1 MKKNT
6 YLYVLMKSDSSMFKL
21 GITTDLDTTIDYFN
35 NIFKFR
41 QDRSFVFEGEY
52 HQVKQLLDILSA
64 LFANFR
70 VDIDPK
76 DGDFNN
82 FFSIKAL
89 NKLND
94 FIEDLSS
101 YKIKVYRHSLRK
113 ELSICK
119 PASKILSREKKSILL
134 FDFHE
139 LSKKSLEEKYSMSF
153 ERIEKFY
160 NDFLEEIYKP
170 HKKSFKNYLKM
181 RQSLESTKNDLLKII

>member
-1 MKKNT
+1 
-6 YLYVLMKSDSSMFKL
+6 MKSDSSMFKL

-52 HQVKQLLDILSA
+52 NQVKQLLDILTS
-64 LFANFR
+64 LFSNFR
-70 VDIDPK
+70 VEIDPK
-76 DGDFNN
+76 DEDFND

-89 NKLND
+89 DKLNL
-94 FIEDLSS
+94 FVENLLP
-101 YKIKVYRHSLRK
+101 YKIKVQRCSLRK

-134 FDFHE
+134 FDFNE
-139 LSKKSLEEKYSMSF
+139 LSKNSLEEKYSMSF
-153 ERIEKFY
+153 EKIEKFY
-160 NDFLEEIYKP
+160 YDFLEEIYKP